1 MAKKEVAVLVRRTP
15 LNSVKASEALR
26 HSVGLTL
33 SDNKVTVLLADAAA
47 WLAVPLSPQVIGGGE
62 IKKAIDTVALMGGQ
76 VKVEAESL
84 ARFGIGQKQLMADI
98 QVASHDEIIA
108 DLTRAEATIVF

>member
-47 WLAVPLSPQVIGGGE
+47 WLALPMSPRVIGGGE
-62 IKKAIDTVALMGGQ
+62 IKKAIDTLALMSGQ

-84 ARFGIGQKQLMADI
+84 ARFGIEQQQVMAGI
-98 QVASHDEIIA
+98 KVASHEEVVA
-108 DLTRAEATIVF
+108 DLTHADATIVF